1 MKIEMGESLF
11 YSWLRHVKE
20 CQLVQTNWKVSPKWT
35 LRHEEE
41 LERLMKLVDG
51 HFHTQYRYSIFKQN
65 SSLAQIIQQGECDAV
80 GISIQNGEN
89 SIYAVDVAFHGAG
102 LNYGTKEDT
111 VMKVIAKSARTAM
124 SLYGYMEA
132 KAAEIIFASPK
143 INQGIL
149 NDLIPCI
156 EELNDLFSREGYGFK
171 VRLIANEEFESSV
184 LKPILLISDGIS
196 DTSELFIRSYQMF
209 KMFDNE
215 AAAPK
220 GVTASAETVERSN
233 EGRPSEEQEDSVY
246 RELKVGKLAQI
257 VLGRM
262 REEGRASEEEIRLL
276 QDAAYSK
283 RTFDLQYPLLTRAD
297 GEYEKVRYYAKPLN
311 IRGVKYVL
319 CSQWFE
325 KESNNDRPYLLRWI
339 KSHQE

>member
-11 YSWLRHVKE
+11 YSW
-20 CQLVQTNWKVSPKWT
+20 

-184 LKPILLISDGIS
+184 LKP
-196 DTSELFIRSYQMF
+196 
-209 KMFDNE
+209 MFDNE
-215 AAAPK
+215 AVAPK

-233 EGRPSEEQEDSVY
+233 EGRPREEQEDSVY

-262 REEGRASEEEIRLL
+262 LEEGRASEEEIRLL

>member
-11 YSWLRHVKE
+11 YFWLRHVKE

-35 LRHEEE
+35 LRHE
-41 LERLMKLVDG
+41 
-51 HFHTQYRYSIFKQN
+51 
-65 SSLAQIIQQGECDAV
+65 
-80 GISIQNGEN
+80 
-89 SIYAVDVAFHGAG
+89 
-102 LNYGTKEDT
+102 
-111 VMKVIAKSARTAM
+111 
-124 SLYGYMEA
+124 
-132 KAAEIIFASPK
+132 
-143 INQGIL
+143 
-149 NDLIPCI
+149 

-220 GVTASAETVERSN
+220 GLAASAENVERSN
-233 EGRPSEEQEDSVY
+233 EGHPGEEQEDSVY
-246 RELKVGKLAQI
+246 RELKVGKLA
-257 VLGRM
+257 
-262 REEGRASEEEIRLL
+262 RLM

-283 RTFDLQYPLLTRAD
+283 RAFDLQYPLLTRAD

-311 IRGVKYVL
+311 IREVKYVL

-325 KESNNDRPYLLRWI
+325 KESDNDGPYLLRWI
-339 KSHQE
+339 KRHQE